1 MTAYGNA
8 TDCIYTIIQTPL
20 QSLTGNLPAFIIII
34 LIAQL
39 LWFFGIH
46 GSMTV
51 LPILF
56 PIWLSY
62 IEITQQPWLQGK
74 QFLMY

>member
-1 MTAYGNA
+1 MEMQLIAF
-8 TDCIYTIIQTPL
+8 IQIFTTPL

-62 IEITQQPWLQGK
+62 IGDNTAAWLQGN
-74 QFLMY
+74 QFRMY